1 MVLSPQSISTARSD
15 LFCAAWQ
22 QRRQGTRT
30 GTISAVAFVNNFFR
44 NCPLVSESH
53 ITTQPIVPLSAFR
66 LPDPAARSHV
76 RCVNEMPMGST
87 PTRQAR
93 PRNTANNSQTKSE
106 KESSTTKTARANFSE
121 IACVV
126 FRDA

>member
-1 MVLSPQSISTARSD
+1 MASLTFYSSSII
-15 LFCAAWQ
+15 
-22 QRRQGTRT
+22 RQGQL
-30 GTISAVAFVNNFFR
+30 GKNFILHS
-44 NCPLVSESH
+44 PA
-53 ITTQPIVPLSAFR
+53 LSAFR
-66 LPDPAARSHV
+66 LGVRIFQILGPVTPKAHHAVELCMQARMPDPAARSHV

-87 PTRQAR
+87 LTRQAR
-93 PRNTANNSQTKSE
+93 PLPAGNTANSSQTKSE